1 MNSNLSNKVI
11 ICLLLCILC
20 TSSVKAQYMDIEFK
34 DGTNKKIEWTSLMT
48 IDMSD
53 QEFIVIKKFSQRVF
67 EAKSSDVSTMH
78 YIPAKSSKP
87 GDVNED
93 EMVDISDVVAVI
105 NVIAGKDYHVT
116 VPADDYDPWGLCPD
130 THHPHAID
138 MGKAGVWS
146 CCNVGASSPLERGSF
161 YAWGETEAK
170 GDYTLDTYLYGNSD
184 SEGNPTY
191 DELPTDISGSQYD
204 VAHVKWGDNWLM
216 PSSKDF
222 WQLRNNCIMKKVVIN
237 GVSGTKFTYI
247 DDSPQNEE
255 RSLFFPVAGS
265 IYGKTNWLDYS
276 PLYYETGYYEDYT
289 SLYWLSDIRTETD
302 NGDHYS
308 SPIPAA
314 IWDEDTPLAWEE
326 RYYGCAVRPIMK

>member
-1 MNSNLSNKVI
+1 
-11 ICLLLCILC
+11 
-20 TSSVKAQYMDIEFK
+20 
-34 DGTNKKIEWTSLMT
+34 
-48 IDMSD
+48 
-53 QEFIVIKKFSQRVF
+53 
-67 EAKSSDVSTMH
+67 
-78 YIPAKSSKP
+78 
-87 GDVNED
+87 
-93 EMVDISDVVAVI
+93 
-105 NVIAGKDYHVT
+105 
-116 VPADDYDPWGLCPD
+116 
-130 THHPHAID
+130 

-161 YAWGETEAK
+161 YAWGETESK
-170 GDYTLDTYLYGNSD
+170 DDYTLDTYLYGSTD

-204 VAHVKWGDNWLM
+204 VAHVKWGDNWVM

-302 NGDHYS
+302 NGVHYS